1 MGTSWTMPNMICYTA
16 LLAYRLLEC
25 QLDDQQTHVTT
36 DNLIDT
42 LKNMNVTNVHDVE
55 YMALYTGSKTLDA
68 LEKLTGL
75 GLDFKHYRPKDLGKK
90 IKKILQ

>member
-1 MGTSWTMPNMICYTA
+1 MPNRRYAAVIQKLMIEEYTPEE
-16 LLAYRLLEC
+16 LAAEM
-25 QLDDQQTHVTT
+25 HITT

-55 YMALYTGSKTLDA
+55 YMALYTGSKTLTA

-75 GLDFKHYRPKDLGKK
+75 GLDFKHYRPKDLVRK